1 MSPEVALHNPY
12 NESCDT
18 YSFCILLWEV
28 LALETAFELY
38 TWVSFRERVWKA
50 PHKRP
55 FLDTKTWS
63 TELQA
68 MMQKGWNAQLNLRP
82 PMPEIVESLRQ
93 EVIRRG
99 IVDDEWGLQCE
110 RRSTHIFDEGDMQ
123 YLDSSHKS
131 ILSLIASPLRAMRL
145 SVSSLAAAPPTR
157 TGPSKQDC
165 KMDLTTATAVCM
177 DCSGGSEPKVPRITT
192 SLPLAPPLV
201 EMDNDNDDDAVDDD
215 EGSISGSSASSC
227 DSAQVREPSV
237 MASTH
242 SAIFRQ
248 VKAETVRRK
257 RLRISGTGEVV
268 TVEDEDEMHDQ
279 HSMMD
284 VDPDDADQRRT
295 NDDEDI
301 SAERPSN
308 VKSSPMDIYEHVKA
322 QTILRQKQQILGE
335 TAAPRWVGDR
345 DDSELQ
351 SDTTNLS
358 SGTLVEA
365 AGIWARIRAENER
378 QSQVRSRLSLSRRSQ
393 QEGGDGGEAEG
404 LGQ

>member
-28 LALETAFELY
+28 LALNTAFELY

-68 MMQKGWNAQLNLRP
+68 MMQKGWNAQLKLRP
-82 PMPEIVESLRQ
+82 PMSEIVESLRQ

-110 RRSTHIFDEGDMQ
+110 RRSTHIFDEGDLQ

-131 ILSLIASPLRAMRL
+131 ILSLIASPLRAMRS
-145 SVSSLAAAPPTR
+145 SVSGLVAAPPMR

-165 KMDLTTATAVCM
+165 KMDITTATAVCM
-177 DCSGGSEPKVPRITT
+177 DCSGGSEPNLARIPK
-192 SLPLAPPLV
+192 SLPLVPPMT
-201 EMDNDNDDDAVDDD
+201 EMDNDVVDDD

-268 TVEDEDEMHDQ
+268 TVEDEMHDQ

-284 VDPDDADQRRT
+284 VDPDDADKRRT

-301 SAERPSN
+301 AAEIPTN

-322 QTILRQKQQILGE
+322 QTILRQRKQILGE
-335 TAAPRWVGDR
+335 NAAPRWVGDR

-378 QSQVRSRLSLSRRSQ
+378 QTQVRSRLSMSRRSQ